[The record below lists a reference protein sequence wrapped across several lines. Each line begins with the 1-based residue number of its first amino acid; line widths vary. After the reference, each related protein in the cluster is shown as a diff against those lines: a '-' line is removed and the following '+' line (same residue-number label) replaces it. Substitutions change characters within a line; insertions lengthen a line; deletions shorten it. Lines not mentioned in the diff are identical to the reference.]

1 MGTIE
6 THFKNEWALI
16 TVDEQLVIRNCNE
29 IAEACIGF
37 KPAGRDV
44 TTVIPWLRADWL
56 KNELSPRLVKTSLD
70 EKILLEISV
79 DSTRSDWF
87 LICFRKVSDYADSE
101 HLWCEVADSII
112 GVQRFID
119 TSYDGIVVADGNGK
133 ALAVN
138 EAFVHI
144 SGLSSKLVIGRN
156 FKELIEEQLI
166 PFSCTL
172 QSLEQRE
179 TVSAVV
185 KYPRGKEAVVSSTP
199 LFDKARNIVRVLSNV
214 RDITELNL
222 LHEKLKCV
230 KALATG
236 FQRELKAIQA
246 ANTNVHVSLVRS
258 RIMENLYELITK
270 VASTDLQL
278 LITGDSGVGKTALA
292 KFVHMMSERNNTG
305 NFIHVNCSAIPETL
319 LESELFGYEEGS
331 FTGAKKSKVG
341 LFELAN
347 KGTLFLDEIG
357 DMPLPLQ
364 AKILNV
370 LQEGKFYRVGG
381 TKEVIVD
388 VRIVAATNTNLNH
401 LIANGRFRQDLYY
414 RLNVIPVRVPSLA
427 ERKEDIPPLLA
438 HYLEVSNNRYKKN
451 KAFSPDA
458 MERLLQY
465 NWPGNIRELINL
477 IERLVVIVDE
487 ATIELRHLPSDIVG
501 NIYQQHEAKNVGRI
515 NNAFTKFTDLQWN
528 SASCLKDTVEIIER
542 KIIEDTIVQKGS
554 LKEAAKL
561 LGVDVTTLIRKRK
574 RTNNN

>member
-1 MGTIE
+1 MNIIE
-6 THFKNEWALI
+6 AYLKKEWALLI
-16 TVDEQLVIRNCNE
+16 IDEKLSIRECNQ
-29 IAEACIGF
+29 IASKYIGSQV
-37 KPAGRDV
+37 AGRNV
-44 TTVIPWLRADWL
+44 ANVLPWLRADWL
-56 KNELSPRLVKTSLD
+56 KKEQSPRIVKTSLD
-70 EKILLEISV
+70 EKILLEV
-79 DSTRSDWF
+79 SDYNETSGWF
-87 LICFRKVSDYADSE
+87 LICFRKVSDYIDSE

-144 SGLSSKLVIGRN
+144 SGIPSNLVIGRN
-156 FKELIEEQLI
+156 FQELLDEQLI
-166 PFSCTL
+166 PLSCTL
-172 QSLEQRE
+172 QSIEQRE

-185 KYPRGKEAVVSSTP
+185 KYPKGKEAVVSSTP
-199 LFDKARNIVRVLSNV
+199 LYDKARNIVRVLSNV

-246 ANTNVHVSLVRS
+246 ANTNIHVGLVRS

-438 HYLEVSNNRYKKN
+438 HYLEASNNRYRKN
-451 KAFSPDA
+451 KTFSPEA
-458 MERLLQY
+458 MERLLKY

-487 ATIELRHLPSDIVG
+487 AAIELRHLPADIAG
-501 NIYQQHEAKNVGRI
+501 NAYEKYKVDRAS
-515 NNAFTKFTDLQWN
+515 NAVVNFTDLQWN
-528 SASCLKDTVEIIER
+528 SASGLKNTVETIER
-542 KIIEDTIVQKGS
+542 KIIEDTIAQKGS
-554 LKEAAKL
+554 LKEAAKS

-574 RTNNN
+574 RNK